1 MVGFGLFS
9 ELQNPSNV
17 TLPNLAAQ
25 LRALRK
31 CRRATLQR
39 CELSAD
45 TYFSSLARFR
55 CRRSI
60 CQVVQR
66 ALSLLHTKMH

>member
-1 MVGFGLFS
+1 MVGTGFFRVAKPVECHFATWQIS
-9 ELQNPSNV
+9 F
-17 TLPNLAAQ
+17 
-25 LRALRK
+25 ALS
-31 CRRATLQR
+31 ASADETLQR

-55 CRRSI
+55 CRYSI

-66 ALSLLHTKMH
+66 ALSLLHHKMH

>member
-1 MVGFGLFS
+1 MVGFGFS
-9 ELQNPSNV
+9 FRAAKPVEV
-17 TLPNLAAQ
+17 TLQTGLLSFA
-25 LRALRK
+25 
-31 CRRATLQR
+31 
-39 CELSAD
+39 LSASAD
-45 TYFSSLARFR
+45 EQHYSVRAVRRHVFFVAGTVW